1 MEFLLPIL
9 NDTIVQQHPFSQV
22 PRAIKQ
28 MREPLSQD
36 STHNYPSIRLVL
48 LVLKWKQE
56 GSTRLRCG
64 IITSKMVKQ
73 EVGDGGGCE
82 KSGHKILASKVNL
95 NINTF

>member
-1 MEFLLPIL
+1 MEFLLPTL
-9 NDTIVQQHPFSQV
+9 NDTIVQHPFSQV

-73 EVGDGGGCE
+73 EGGIGE
-82 KSGHKILASKVNL
+82 GVRRVATKSWQVRS
-95 NINTF
+95 TST

>member
-56 GSTRLRCG
+56 GSARQRCG

-73 EVGDGGGCE
+73 EVGDVGEGVRRVAT
-82 KSGHKILASKVNL
+82 KSWQVRS
-95 NINTF
+95 TST